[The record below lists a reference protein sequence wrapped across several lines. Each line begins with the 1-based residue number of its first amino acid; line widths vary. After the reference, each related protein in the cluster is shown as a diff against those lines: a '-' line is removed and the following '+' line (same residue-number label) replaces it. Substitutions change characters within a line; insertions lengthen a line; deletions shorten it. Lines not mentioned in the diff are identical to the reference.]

1 MLWRKKR
8 KLIDSLMG
16 FYHIASTIYT
26 SSKDKYEENDVRGLM
41 MDAHLDLLF
50 GLHKKIADTYK
61 IPIPETKKIFIKYVN
76 GWNKTVLDANDFLV
90 DLISE
95 LSYKKSRSYI
105 I

>member
-16 FYHIASTIYT
+16 FYHITSTIYT
-26 SSKDKYEENDVRGLM
+26 NSKEKYEEDDVRGLM

-50 GLHKKIADTYK
+50 TLHKKIADTHK
-61 IPIPETKKIFIKYVN
+61 IPLPETKKIFTKYVDS
-76 GWNKTVLDANDFLV
+76 WNKTVFNANDFLTN
-90 DLISE
+90 LISE
-95 LSYKKSRSYI
+95 LTYKKSRSYI